1 MNVSYI
7 GNIRTEMTGR
17 GNELSSREWSLF
29 LSGTTVCNS
38 SIRASGFQST
48 FFYHGNSGSSKHNN
62 QFLETTICWVKVVR
76 RWILFSFFLSFKLG
90 FPQNRTSQDIS
101 HGVLNEHIWLWT
113 RYFKIHHFFFIR
125 LSNVRFSWMLK
136 VMHTNGAS
144 L

>member
-7 GNIRTEMTGR
+7 GNIKTEMTGR

-101 HGVLNEHIWLWT
+101 RQGLHQHIWLSDKMF
-113 RYFKIHHFFFIR
+113 RSPSLFFI
-125 LSNVRFSWMLK
+125 LSSNVR
-136 VMHTNGAS
+136 
-144 L
+144 